1 MHTLHFGVI
10 NADSPK
16 EACLA
21 VDAELGSWGDENNWR
36 SIGGCVS
43 DKDETYIHD
52 TDACFYPENNSNT
65 IEKLNAW
72 VTSWIDPCKHND
84 KKILKLMNKAV
95 NGKKLNFHDWYS
107 IENFAKYKSEA
118 NNRVSLNILKDD
130 YYTGI
135 YDKNGVTQFTEFTG
149 KGTKKY
155 VVFIDMHS

>member
-1 MHTLHFGVI
+1 MHNLHFVVI
-10 NADSPK
+10 NADSPD

-43 DKDETYIHD
+43 DKNETYIHD
-52 TDACFYPENNSNT
+52 SNARYYPDDDCNT

-72 VTSWIDPCKHND
+72 VTSWIYPCKHND

-95 NGKKLNFHDWYS
+95 NGKKLNFRDWYN
-107 IENFAKYKSEA
+107 IEAFAEYKREA
-118 NNRVSLNILKDD
+118 NNRVSLNILKDE
-130 YYTGI
+130 YYAGI
-135 YDKNGVTQFTEFTG
+135 YYKPGVTQFTR